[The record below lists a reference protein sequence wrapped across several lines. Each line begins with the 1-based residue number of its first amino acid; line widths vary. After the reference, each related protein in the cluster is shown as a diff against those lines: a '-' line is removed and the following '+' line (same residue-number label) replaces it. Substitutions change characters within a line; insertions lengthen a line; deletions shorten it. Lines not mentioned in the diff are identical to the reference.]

1 METRRGRRITVTML
15 CTFLLVLT
23 FATTTGCDAVQ
34 AGGVQLGVLR
44 AMPGFT
50 DLPDS
55 ISGSL
60 LTMHVETVEDE
71 DEDEEFEYGS
81 PFE

>member
-1 METRRGRRITVTML
+1 METRRGRRITVTTLL

-34 AGGVQLGVLR
+34 AEGGQLG
-44 AMPGFT
+44 AFSTMPILA
-50 DLPDS
+50 DLPDTVS
-55 ISGSL
+55 HSL

-71 DEDEEFEYGS
+71 EFEYGS
-81 PFE
+81 PLE